1 MQSRLPGRRRPRQP
15 SNRGV
20 LKSIVLTFD
29 KGTNVSKQG
38 DEASRAASNSP
49 DLLEL
54 EATLGHSFA
63 RRELL
68 EQALTHTSQAR
79 ERDAQNGG
87 DLQAGDNEQLEF
99 LGDAV
104 LGFVSAEEL
113 CRRFPNLREGELS
126 KLRAHLVSEKHLVK
140 VSHKLRLGDYLRL
153 GKGEEKSGG
162 RRKTALLVDAL
173 EAILAALYLDGGMGA
188 ARNLIVGEI
197 MNPELGRIATDGG
210 SLPLTDYKSALQEK
224 LQAIGRA
231 QPVYVLVKE
240 HGPQHKKTFTIEAHL
255 TDVNSR
261 CDPEYVGRAEGSTK
275 KSAEQESARLV
286 LEHLAATAGKDN
298 ASDKPDP
305 GTS

>member
-1 MQSRLPGRRRPRQP
+1 M
-15 SNRGV
+15 
-20 LKSIVLTFD
+20 
-29 KGTNVSKQG
+29 SKQE
-38 DEASRAASNSP
+38 DEFLRVASRSS
-49 DLLEL
+49 DLCEL
-54 EATLGHSFA
+54 QATLGHSFE

-79 ERDAQNGG
+79 ERDAQSVGEPHA
-87 DLQAGDNEQLEF
+87 LDNEQLEF
-99 LGDAV
+99 LGDAI

-140 VSHKLRLGDYLRL
+140 VSHKLALGDFLRL

-162 RRKTALLVDAL
+162 RKKTALLVDAL
-173 EAILAALYLDGGMGA
+173 EAILAAIYLDGGIGPT
-188 ARNLIVGEI
+188 RDFIIRHI
-197 MNPELGRIATDGG
+197 MNPELERIAADGT

-224 LQAIGRA
+224 LQALGRA

-240 HGPQHKKTFTIEAHL
+240 DGPQHKKTFTIEAHL
-255 TDVNSR
+255 TDVNNRSR
-261 CDPEYVGRAEGSTK
+261 PEYVGRAEGSTK

-286 LEHLAATAGKDN
+286 LEHLAAVDDKDDVPG
-298 ASDKPDP
+298 SPHP